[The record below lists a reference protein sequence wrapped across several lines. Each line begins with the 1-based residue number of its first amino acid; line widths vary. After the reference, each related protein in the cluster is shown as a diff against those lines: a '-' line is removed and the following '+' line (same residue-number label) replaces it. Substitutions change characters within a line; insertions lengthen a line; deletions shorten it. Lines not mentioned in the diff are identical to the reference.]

1 MEKLKKLIAHFR
13 GYQKQAG
20 KQHEVQVDIKAI
32 PMVRKAA
39 EEEEKIPSKVPE
51 KATGK
56 APEPISVVD
65 KVEDLDK
72 YVKKIIDREL
82 ETTIKRVIEEVVRK
96 ELGKPLTQLEQG
108 VRDEVQTEVADQA
121 RNVERD
127 IKRVAP
133 GAPVAAPVKEEKAAT
148 PPPPKAAGQS
158 INWARSSK
166 VSVESDLPKPILLE
180 EGVSIQPLMNDPT
193 QGEVVVTDE
202 TGQIVNTGIKIELS
216 PGLDPEQQKTLA
228 MGTLEKIVPAMTPE
242 AIVEEK

>member
-1 MEKLKKLIAHFR
+1 MEKLRRLIAHFR
-13 GYQKQAG
+13 GYQRQAG
-20 KQHEVQVDIKAI
+20 KDHEIQVDIKAI

-39 EEEEKIPSKVPE
+39 EDDSKVQP
-51 KATGK
+51 KTTGK
-56 APEPISVVD
+56 ATEPISVVD

-133 GAPVAAPVKEEKAAT
+133 GAPVAAPAKDDKAAT
-148 PPPPKAAGQS
+148 PPPPPSKEAS
-158 INWARSSK
+158 LVINWTRSAK
-166 VSVESDLPKPILLE
+166 VPVESDLPKTITLE
-180 EGVSIQPLMNDPT
+180 EGVSIQPLIGDET
-193 QGEVVVTDE
+193 QGEVFVTDDN
-202 TGQIVNTGIKIELS
+202 GQSVSTGIKIELNPS
-216 PGLDPEQQKTLA
+216 LDLEQQKTLA
-228 MGTLEKIVPAMTPE
+228 MGTLEKLLPDPNKQIN
-242 AIVEEK
+242 

>member
-20 KQHEVQVDIKAI
+20 KDHEVQVDIKSI
-32 PMVRKAA
+32 PIIRKAA
-39 EEEEKIPSKVPE
+39 EEEAKVPP

-133 GAPVAAPVKEEKAAT
+133 GAPVAAPAKEEKAA
-148 PPPPKAAGQS
+148 PPPPPPPPAKGASQV
-158 INWARSSK
+158 INWVRSSK
-166 VSVESDLPKPILLE
+166 VPVESDLPKPILLD
-180 EGVSIQPLMNDPT
+180 EGVSIQPLMNDPK
-193 QGEVVVTDE
+193 QGEVIVTDE
-202 TGQIVNTGIKIELS
+202 TGQAVNTGIKIELS

-228 MGTLEKIVPAMTPE
+228 MGTLEKIIPAMAPE
-242 AIVEEK
+242 GIYE